1 MTFRFLQIFI
11 LLGFFV
17 GLSACSQVTPQPSAT
32 AAPTPTQIIPT
43 PTLPEEV
50 PALAEADGWQLVWQ
64 DEFDGDAIDP
74 KNWSYDIGGGG
85 WGNNEWEYYTN
96 RSENA
101 YLDDGKLIIEAR
113 EEKFQGR
120 SYTSARLKTQGLQTF
135 TYGRIEARM
144 KLPSGKGIWPAFW
157 MLGEDIYSKGWPA
170 CGEIDIMENIG
181 NPNTTYGTLHGP
193 GYSGGGG
200 IVSSYTV
207 QEQPLDEEFHVYAI
221 EWEPAEIRW
230 YLDDALFFKV
240 INQSVPGEWV
250 FDHPLF
256 VILNLAVGGNWPGY
270 PDESTPFPQQY
281 IIDYVRVYNDPN
293 LNLEDLGNGEVH
305 IAEINMEI
313 AEVESDKQATVYVTV
328 IDQDE
333 QPVENAIVTAGWL
346 GVITGA
352 DKSATTNADG
362 IAGPFTA
369 KKSLISKE
377 FSFCVVDISGGQYI
391 YNKDLNTISCQAL
404 EP

>member
-1 MTFRFLQIFI
+1 
-11 LLGFFV
+11 
-17 GLSACSQVTPQPSAT
+17 
-32 AAPTPTQIIPT
+32 
-43 PTLPEEV
+43 
-50 PALAEADGWQLVWQ
+50 
-64 DEFDGDAIDP
+64 
-74 KNWSYDIGGGG
+74 
-85 WGNNEWEYYTN
+85 
-96 RSENA
+96 
-101 YLDDGKLIIEAR
+101 
-113 EEKFQGR
+113 
-120 SYTSARLKTQGLQTF
+120 
-135 TYGRIEARM
+135 
-144 KLPSGKGIWPAFW
+144 
-157 MLGEDIYSKGWPA
+157 
-170 CGEIDIMENIG
+170 
-181 NPNTTYGTLHGP
+181 
-193 GYSGGGG
+193 
-200 IVSSYTV
+200 
-207 QEQPLDEEFHVYAI
+207 
-221 EWEPAEIRW
+221 
-230 YLDDALFFKV
+230 
-240 INQSVPGEWV
+240 VPGEWV